1 MSHCEL
7 SYHTGSWLLDRRLMH
22 RKLEIEIAGTKG
34 SNTFRE
40 GIYEGFKG
48 YTVITAPIRN
58 ASCDIFVRVD
68 SMKSSPMTRIPI
80 KYLWPKS
87 STFPPGWRVVI
98 KGGTLEDNE
107 SHIGSYALIAPSVH
121 ELEYNVRL
129 VCILPSGPYEYFDIT
144 SLCSS
149 GGVAEWLG
157 YKY

>member
-1 MSHCEL
+1 MSDCEPR
-7 SYHTGSWLLDRRLMH
+7 YHIGSWLLDRRLMH

-34 SNTFRE
+34 NNTFRD
-40 GIYEGFKG
+40 GIYEGAKG

-58 ASCDIFVRVD
+58 VSCDIFVRVD
-68 SMKSSPMTRIPI
+68 SMVSSPMTRIPI

-107 SHIGSYALIAPSVH
+107 SHIGSYALIAPCAY

-129 VCILPSGPYEYFDIT
+129 VCILPSGLFEYFDIT

-149 GGVAEWLG
+149 GGMVEWLG